1 MSSMELLEEPRM
13 AVAPAAPSEITQG
26 SRSVNGRSLFSLL
39 TKPTLIIAA
48 IIIVVI
54 LLWAFL
60 PDIFAPYDPLRA
72 DVQSVLLPPGA
83 AHLFG
88 TDDLGRDVFSRM
100 VFGTAVSL
108 TAPLIAVAISL
119 IIGSILGLLAGYLG
133 PIVDGVLM
141 RFVDVVLAIPMLVL
155 AMTIVT
161 ALGFGSVPLAIGVGV
176 AMTGTVARVMRAEV
190 LRVRQ
195 SMFIDAER
203 SMGARTGY
211 IITRHVLP
219 SAAGPVLVLAVLDFV
234 QAILAI
240 SALSFLGFGAPPP
253 SPEWGSI
260 VAAGQPFLS
269 TGWWICTLPGLT
281 IAIFAV
287 SVNRIARG
295 LQDRRNR

>member
-1 MSSMELLEEPRM
+1 MSAVEVLEEPK
-13 AVAPAAPSEITQG
+13 VAEVRADARPGPASSKG
-26 SRSVNGRSLFSLL
+26 SNGRVLLGLVKKPSLVL
-39 TKPTLIIAA
+39 AA
-48 IIIVVI
+48 IVIVVI

-60 PDIFAPYDPLRA
+60 PGAFAPYDPLRA
-72 DVQSVLLPPGA
+72 DVQSVLLPPSLS
-83 AHLFG
+83 HLFG

-100 VFGTAVSL
+100 AFGTAVSL

-119 IIGSILGLLAGYLG
+119 IAGSIIGLLAGYLG
-133 PIVDGVLM
+133 PAVDGVLM
-141 RFVDVVLAIPMLVL
+141 RFVDVILAIPMLVL

-176 AMTGTVARVMRAEV
+176 AMTGTVSRVMRAEV

-269 TGWWICTLPGLT
+269 TGWWIATLPGLT
-281 IAIFAV
+281 IAVFAV
-287 SVNRIARG
+287 SVNRIARE

>member
-1 MSSMELLEEPRM
+1 MSSVDVLEETTVSAPPAEAGPL
-13 AVAPAAPSEITQG
+13 AVRTQRG
-26 SRSVNGRSLFSLL
+26 NGKVILSLL
-39 TKPTLIIAA
+39 KKPTLVVAA
-48 IIIVVI
+48 VIIVVI
-54 LLWAFL
+54 LLWAFI
-60 PDIFAPYDPLRA
+60 PEVFVAFDPLRA
-72 DVQSVLLPPGA
+72 DVGA
-83 AHLFG
+83 ILRAPSLTHLFG
-88 TDDLGRDVFSRM
+88 TDDLGRDVFARM

-119 IIGSILGLLAGYLG
+119 IAGSVIGLLAGYLG
-133 PIVDGVLM
+133 TMVDGVLM
-141 RFVDVVLAIPMLVL
+141 RFVDVILAIPMLVL

-176 AMTGTVARVMRAEV
+176 AMTGTVSRVMRAEV
-190 LRVRQ
+190 MRVRQ
-195 SMFIDAER
+195 SMFVDAER

-211 IITRHVLP
+211 IIVRHVLP

-269 TGWWICTLPGLT
+269 TGWWIATLPGLT
-281 IAIFAV
+281 IAVFAV
-287 SVNRIARG
+287 SVNRIARE
-295 LQDRRNR
+295 LQDRRSR